1 MTCVKETL
9 CTSCVHLPVCSKKEE
24 YLAAQ
29 TAVDKVFVGTG
40 DKQGIYLRDIKWI
53 KPVQLQCNYYMS
65 MSYGYATLRG
75 IDVTDGSSNLTT
87 NKCGTGDNVF
97 GHIVG
102 GDTIAR

>member
-1 MTCVKETL
+1 MFCDVKETL

-29 TAVDKVFVGTG
+29 KAVDDMTIGCG
-40 DKQGIYLRDIKWI
+40 DKGIRHLRDMKWI
-53 KPVQLQCNYYMS
+53 HPVQLQCTHYMS
-65 MSYGYATLRG
+65 NGYGTIRG
-75 IDVTDGSSNLTT
+75 ITVTD
-87 NKCGTGDNVF
+87 GTGDNVF